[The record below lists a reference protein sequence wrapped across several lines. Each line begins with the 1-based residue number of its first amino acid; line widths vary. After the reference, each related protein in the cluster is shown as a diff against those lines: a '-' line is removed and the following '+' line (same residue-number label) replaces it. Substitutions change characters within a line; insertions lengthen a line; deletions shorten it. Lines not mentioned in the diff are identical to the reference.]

1 MTCRWPQCGGWK
13 RPTYTHLLA
22 TLHPREGEEFTLSKR
37 FINEALETLKRA
49 FDRLER
55 PSSKLEE
62 YARKLRMSVKYIARF
77 VELMDGENEVIELL
91 NTTEDKIL
99 KTIRVNTLK
108 INKWKLMKLL
118 EEKGFTLKPISYV
131 PYALA
136 VIKSP
141 MSIGAT
147 HEYLLGYYIVQSLAS
162 MFAPLA
168 LYPYKGPILDA
179 CAGAGAKTTQIAQ
192 HNPNELIVA
201 VDISKRKLLG
211 LKNHVS
217 RLGIPNVVAIR
228 YDVRYI
234 PRLNMK
240 FQTALVDAPCTGEGL
255 IVLPKGRKMQRDL
268 RGLLDRV
275 KLQLEILASVVES
288 VIDSGII
295 VYSTCST
302 AVEENEYVVS
312 IVAQEYGLRIDKI
325 NIDIP
330 ARKGI
335 IDYLGLPILDEAS
348 NCIRL
353 YPHIHRTEGFTICRL
368 VKK

>member
-1 MTCRWPQCGGWK
+1 MTTVWGLK
-13 RPTYTHLLA
+13 ASNVYTSTSH
-22 TLHPREGEEFTLSKR
+22 TTSPRGEGSTLSKR
-37 FINEALETLKRA
+37 FINEALEALKRA
-49 FDRLER
+49 FNKLER
-55 PSSKLEE
+55 PSAKLEE
-62 YARKLRMSVKYIARF
+62 YAQKLRMSSKYIARF
-77 VELMDGENEVIELL
+77 VELMGSENEVIELL
-91 NTTEDKIL
+91 STTEDKIL

-108 INKWKLMKLL
+108 ISRWKLVRLL
-118 EEKGFTLKPISYV
+118 EEKGFILKPIQHI

-141 MSIGAT
+141 MSVGAT

-217 RLGIPNVVAIR
+217 RLGIANVIAIK
-228 YDVRYI
+228 YDARHI
-234 PRLNMK
+234 PKLNIE

-255 IVLPKGRKMQRDL
+255 IVLSKGRKMQRDL
-268 RGLLDRV
+268 RDLLDRV

-288 VIDSGII
+288 VADDGVI

-312 IVAQEYGLRIDKI
+312 IIAREYGLRIDKI
-325 NIDIP
+325 NLDIP

-335 IDYLGLPILDEAS
+335 TDYLGLPILDEAS

>member
-1 MTCRWPQCGGWK
+1 MEVESGQRTHICWP
-13 RPTYTHLLA
+13 RYIPE
-22 TLHPREGEEFTLSKR
+22 REEFTLSKR
-37 FINEALETLKRA
+37 FINEALEILKKA
-49 FDRLER
+49 FSKLGR
-55 PSSKLEE
+55 PSTKLEE
-62 YARKLRMSVKYIARF
+62 YAQKLEMSGKYIVRF
-77 VELMDGENEVIELL
+77 VELMGDENEVVELL
-91 NTTEDKIL
+91 STAEDKIL
-99 KTIRVNTLK
+99 RTIRVNTLK
-108 INKWKLMKLL
+108 IGRWELARLL
-118 EEKGFTLKPISYV
+118 EEKGFILKPIQYI

-141 MSIGAT
+141 VSVGAT

-201 VDISKRKLLG
+201 IDINKRKLLG

-217 RLGIPNVVAIR
+217 RLGVANVVAIK
-228 YDVRYI
+228 YDARHI
-234 PRLNMK
+234 PKLNVE

-255 IVLPKGRKMQRDL
+255 IVLSKGRKVRRDL
-268 RGLLDRV
+268 RDLLDRV

-288 VIDSGII
+288 VADGGVI

-312 IVAQEYGLRIDKI
+312 IVAREYGLRIDKI
-325 NIDIP
+325 NLDVP
-330 ARKGI
+330 ARKGVT
-335 IDYLGLPILDEAS
+335 DYLGLPILDEAS

>member
-1 MTCRWPQCGGWK
+1 MLK
-13 RPTYTHLLA
+13 
-22 TLHPREGEEFTLSKR
+22 
-37 FINEALETLKRA
+37 EAFNRLKK
-49 FDRLER
+49 
-55 PSSKLEE
+55 PSAKLEE
-62 YARKLRMSVKYIARF
+62 YARKLGMSTMYMARF
-77 VELMDGENEVIELL
+77 VEIMGSEDEVIELL
-91 NTTEDKIL
+91 NITEDKIL

-108 INKWKLMKLL
+108 ISRWKLAKLL
-118 EEKGFTLKPISYV
+118 EEKGFVLKPIHYI

-141 MSIGAT
+141 ISIGAT

-162 MFAPLA
+162 MLAPLA

-192 HNPNELIVA
+192 HNPNDLIVA
-201 VDISKRKLLG
+201 VDINRRKLLG

-217 RLGIPNVVAIR
+217 RLGITNIVAIE
-228 YDVRYI
+228 YDVRRI
-234 PRLNMK
+234 SELNIQ

-255 IVLPKGRKMQRDL
+255 IVLQKGRKIQRSL
-268 RGLLDRV
+268 HSLLDRV

-288 VIDSGII
+288 IVDNGVI

-312 IVAQEYGLRIDKI
+312 MVAQEYGLKIDKI
-325 NIDIP
+325 NLDIP
-330 ARKGI
+330 SRKGVT
-335 IDYLGLPILDEAS
+335 DYLGLPILDEAS
-348 NCIRL
+348 NCVRL
-353 YPHIHRTEGFTICRL
+353 YPHVHRTEGFTICRL

>member
-1 MTCRWPQCGGWK
+1 MLK
-13 RPTYTHLLA
+13 
-22 TLHPREGEEFTLSKR
+22 
-37 FINEALETLKRA
+37 EAFNRLKK
-49 FDRLER
+49 
-55 PSSKLEE
+55 PSAKLEE
-62 YARKLRMSVKYIARF
+62 YARKLGMPTRYMARF
-77 VELMDGENEVIELL
+77 VEILGGEDEVIELL

-108 INKWKLMKLL
+108 ISRWKLVRLL
-118 EEKGFTLKPISYV
+118 EEKGFVLKPIHYI

-141 MSIGAT
+141 ISIGAT

-192 HNPNELIVA
+192 HNPNDLIVA
-201 VDISKRKLLG
+201 VDINRRKLLG

-217 RLGIPNVVAIR
+217 RLGITNVVAVK
-228 YDVRYI
+228 YDVRHI
-234 PRLNMK
+234 SKLNIQ

-255 IVLPKGRKMQRDL
+255 IVLSKGRKVQRNL
-268 RGLLDRV
+268 QSLLDRV

-288 VIDSGII
+288 VVDNGVI

-312 IVAQEYGLRIDKI
+312 IVAQEYGLKIDKV
-325 NIDIP
+325 NFDIP
-330 ARKGI
+330 VRKGI
-335 IDYLGLPILDEAS
+335 TDYLGLPILNEAS
-348 NCIRL
+348 NCVRL
-353 YPHIHRTEGFTICRL
+353 YPHIHHTEGFTIRRL
-368 VKK
+368 VKR